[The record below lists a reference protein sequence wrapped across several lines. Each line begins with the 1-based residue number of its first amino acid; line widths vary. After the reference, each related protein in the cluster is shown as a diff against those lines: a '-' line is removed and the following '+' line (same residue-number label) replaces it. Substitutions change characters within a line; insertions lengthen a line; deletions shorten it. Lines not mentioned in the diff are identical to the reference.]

1 MSGGVLQ
8 TEQVVPTA
16 VQAVLSMR
24 DRYTPANA
32 RKTTGPS
39 LRLCLIGRRLE
50 KVSKVLWY
58 TETGTNI
65 LSNTT
70 LFWPAQLLSLH
81 TL

>member
-1 MSGGVLQ
+1 MSGGVMQ
-8 TEQVVPTA
+8 AEQVVPTA

-24 DRYTPANA
+24 DCYTPANA
-32 RKTTGPS
+32 RETTGPS

-50 KVSKVLWY
+50 KVSKVY
-58 TETGTNI
+58 GTETGTNI

-70 LFWPAQLLSLH
+70 LFWPAQLLSLY